1 MAEKIM
7 NSYETIFIIDATL
20 DEENFTALKDN
31 FTSLIE
37 ANGELE

>member
-20 DEENFTALKDN
+20 DEENVKALQDKFVNLITAN
-31 FTSLIE
+31 RYC
-37 ANGELE
+37 